1 MVAPDDSTEF
11 FRCCSMSADGA
22 IVKSIS
28 RTRETEVLFT
38 EILYTLYRMYVGFL
52 MALFIAQNEI
62 DINQVCIIWG
72 GSPLWDQKI
81 FWLAF
86 ILQFSTVS
94 ILFNGGVI

>member
-1 MVAPDDSTEF
+1 
-11 FRCCSMSADGA
+11 
-22 IVKSIS
+22 
-28 RTRETEVLFT
+28 
-38 EILYTLYRMYVGFL
+38 MYVGFL